1 MKLNR
6 ADHLVILNLVP
17 DGEYRSCVE
26 VRILA
31 LTKYYESATHKMLDE
46 EDEEQITSLAR
57 ARFPTLPY
65 DDLSAPR
72 LDSPRTYAETV
83 ASRPKPGTSREGGKA
98 RQIRLERES
107 EKSRLQTAKIY
118 YAPRFWE
125 HIFQGEN
132 LAGSGAHTGLHSTVS
147 LSSSS
152 STSGYPKIDRNATDS
167 NGCYEATVK
176 LNKDKAPKRGSFFP
190 DSWSRDKV
198 IGMVE
203 AAIRDSWL
211 NPRAYDDKKS
221 GTKLTWIGTVV
232 DSGGVIYIGG
242 IGGSGQAPSEA
253 VATAFPAVNGT
264 FK

>member
-6 ADHLVILNLVP
+6 ADHEVILNLVP

-26 VRILA
+26 VRIRA
-31 LTKYYESATHKMLDE
+31 LTKYYESATHRMLDE

-72 LDSPRTYAETV
+72 LDPPRTYAETV

-118 YAPRFWE
+118 YATR
-125 HIFQGEN
+125 
-132 LAGSGAHTGLHSTVS
+132 
-147 LSSSS
+147 
-152 STSGYPKIDRNATDS
+152 
-167 NGCYEATVK
+167 
-176 LNKDKAPKRGSFFP
+176 
-190 DSWSRDKV
+190 
-198 IGMVE
+198 
-203 AAIRDSWL
+203 
-211 NPRAYDDKKS
+211 
-221 GTKLTWIGTVV
+221 LTWIGTVV
-232 DSGGVIYIGG
+232 DGGGVIYIGG